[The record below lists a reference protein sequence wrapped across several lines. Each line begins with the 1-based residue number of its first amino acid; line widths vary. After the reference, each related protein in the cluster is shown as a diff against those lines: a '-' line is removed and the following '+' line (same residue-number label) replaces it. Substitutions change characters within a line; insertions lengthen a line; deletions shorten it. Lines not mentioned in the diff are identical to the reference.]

1 MYIDDF
7 YTPSTQLGFEPDFSG
22 YIPDQNMQPYESP
35 YDLQFDRR
43 LQRDL
48 TQQLQDYIQ
57 RQKPVETKRKPKD
70 YIVIDSGNTLS
81 QLANEYNTTVED
93 LARLNGIKDINK
105 IKAGQVLR
113 LNNKVSNKYRD
124 YTYTNRTRKPVRNTN
139 AQSVS
144 TNARNYADEAVITAP
159 IRTAPIRSVNVNQK
173 SQVKPVNTNKYKD
186 YTYTNNAQKSTRN
199 ANARNYSDEAV
210 ITSPRRTATRRSVNI
225 NQKSQ
230 IKSVNTNKYSTNI
243 DQSQQIP
250 IVQYTPKS
258 NKNYQNSIRK
268 RNKRR
273 TTTQTSKPRSFFD
286 VILNT
291 GRSINQENKR
301 ERQRLEEYDRNH
313 PRQNR

>member
-7 YTPSTQLGFEPDFSG
+7 YLPKFYFGNEPDVDGF
-22 YIPDQNMQPYESP
+22 IPDQNALP
-35 YDLQFDRR
+35 YDSVD
-43 LQRDL
+43 DL
-48 TQQLQDYIQ
+48 RMQQAVNDDLSRQLHNYIQ
-57 RQKPVETKRKPKD
+57 QQKPVQNESKRN

-81 QLANEYNTTVED
+81 QLAKQYNTTVED
-93 LARLNGIKDINK
+93 LARLNGIKDINR

-139 AQSVS
+139 AQPVR

-159 IRTAPIRSVNVNQK
+159 RRIAPI
-173 SQVKPVNTNKYKD
+173 
-186 YTYTNNAQKSTRN
+186 
-199 ANARNYSDEAV
+199 
-210 ITSPRRTATRRSVNI
+210 RTATRRNVNA
-225 NQKSQ
+225 NQKPQ
-230 IKSVNTNKYSTNI
+230 VKSVNTNKYSTNI
-243 DQSQQIP
+243 GQSQQIP
-250 IVQYTPKS
+250 IVQYTPES

-268 RNKRR
+268 RNQRH

-286 VILNT
+286 VILNI

-301 ERQRLEEYDRNH
+301 ERQRLEEYDRKH